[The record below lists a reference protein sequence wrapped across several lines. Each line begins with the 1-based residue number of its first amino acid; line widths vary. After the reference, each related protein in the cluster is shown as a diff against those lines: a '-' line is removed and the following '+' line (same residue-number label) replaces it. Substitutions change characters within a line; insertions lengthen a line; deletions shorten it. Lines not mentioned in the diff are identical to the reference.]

1 LASNIIFVVFQDLQ
15 DSKHFPSSHNL
26 RILPSF
32 PGDSMVAYLFQKK
45 HISAVLVGAD
55 RVAVNGDTA
64 NKIGT
69 YQIACLAAQ
78 HDVPFYVCAPFT
90 SIDASKSSGESI
102 VIEERPE
109 HEMTYISGKRIA
121 APGISVWNPAFDV
134 TPAKLI
140 KGVIT
145 ERGVF
150 PPDELKNQLN
160 L

>member
-1 LASNIIFVVFQDLQ
+1 
-15 DSKHFPSSHNL
+15 
-26 RILPSF
+26 
-32 PGDSMVAYLFQKK
+32 MVAYLFQKK
-45 HISAVLVGAD
+45 HIQAVLVGAD
-55 RVAVNGDTA
+55 RVAINGDTA

-90 SIDASKSSGESI
+90 SIDPMRASGESI

-109 HEMTYISGKRIA
+109 HEMTYIAGKRIA

-140 KGVIT
+140 TGVIT

-150 PPDELKNQLN
+150 TCDELKNQLN